1 MKIWKKDLENISTEI
16 FEASLSQESEDIV
29 LVVNG
34 YVAKKLKE
42 KTTCNSC
49 INKLCGNEID
59 HDSYFAHL
67 SRGGLIVPSAT
78 LAHFVSSS
86 FAVLDVTDSFL
97 QKHAA
102 ISIREAAQHVLRI
115 YCCNVDFTCDSH
127 VDWGSVSV
135 GRIVTNVFYN
145 NKRKL
150 QNDEV
155 RKDALALFKKRH
167 RKKVN
172 FITMLDFCV

>member
-1 MKIWKKDLENISTEI
+1 MEKDLENISTEI

-29 LVVNG
+29 LVVAG

-67 SRGGLIVPSAT
+67 SCGGLIVPSAT
-78 LAHFVSSS
+78 VAHFVSSS
-86 FAVLDVTDSFL
+86 LAVLDVTDSFL

-145 NKRKL
+145 NKWKL

-155 RKDALALFKKRH
+155 RKDALALFKKRQ
-167 RKKVN
+167 RKKE
-172 FITMLDFCV
+172 

>member
-1 MKIWKKDLENISTEI
+1 MWLKNSKK
-16 FEASLSQESEDIV
+16 
-29 LVVNG
+29 
-34 YVAKKLKE
+34 

-49 INKLCGNEID
+49 INKFCGNEID
-59 HDSYFAHL
+59 HDLYFAHL

-78 LAHFVSSS
+78 LARFVSSS

-102 ISIREAAQHVLRI
+102 ISISE

-155 RKDALALFKKRH
+155 RKDALALFKKRQ
-167 RKKVN
+167 RKKE
-172 FITMLDFCV
+172 